1 MLPGILVS
9 GAQSLFLDDHPMNS
23 AFLGFF
29 GFLDFSPGSDSYRG
43 SYFQKGGRATNYFG
57 GLDVAPGC
65 HCRVQWTWCHCSVP
79 LWCAVVCLGGVDV
92 V

>member
-43 SYFQKGGRATNYFG
+43 SYFQ
-57 GLDVAPGC
+57 
-65 HCRVQWTWCHCSVP
+65 
-79 LWCAVVCLGGVDV
+79 
-92 V
+92 